1 MAVELAGN
9 GPMEIPPVP
18 PDTPPNDVIV
28 SLGFDPAAVQAVVV
42 TGESIIGV
50 SSSIPG
56 GPEPVP
62 DPEPEPI

>member
-18 PDTPPNDVIV
+18 DGTPPSEVIA
-28 SLGFDPAAVQAVVV
+28 SLGFDPAEVQAVVV
-42 TGESIIGV
+42 TGASIIGV

-56 GPEPVP
+56 GPEP
-62 DPEPEPI
+62 DPEPEPT